1 MDSYSKHLS
10 DQEKRNL
17 YNQFGS
23 REECLSAAI
32 VQLLFA
38 TNTRPSRW
46 EVKITG
52 VACFVKD
59 SNRRGFYIEVREK
72 LGHSTGKIRPI
83 ITLFLWVAWNSKIDA
98 KYLLSR
104 YIGF

>member
-1 MDSYSKHLS
+1 MALYSKHLT
-10 DQEKRNL
+10 DQENHDIQT
-17 YNQFGS
+17 QFGT
-23 REECLSAAI
+23 REEALSIAI

-59 SNRRGFYIEVREK
+59 SNRRGFYIEVC
-72 LGHSTGKIRPI
+72 KII
-83 ITLFLWVAWNSKIDA
+83 LHA
-98 KYLLSR
+98 KP
-104 YIGF
+104 

>member
-1 MDSYSKHLS
+1 MASYSKHLT
-10 DQEKRNL
+10 DQENHNIH
-17 YNQFGS
+17 NQFDT
-23 REECLSAAI
+23 REEALSTAI

-59 SNRRGFYIEVREK
+59 SNRRGIYIEVRKIFFDIQEK
-72 LGHSTGKIRPI
+72 VK
-83 ITLFLWVAWNSKIDA
+83 
-98 KYLLSR
+98 
-104 YIGF
+104 

>member
-1 MDSYSKHLS
+1 MASHSKHLT
-10 DQEKRNL
+10 DQENHNVH
-17 YNQFGS
+17 NQFDT
-23 REECLSAAI
+23 REEALSTAI

-59 SNRRGFYIEVREK
+59 SNRRGFYIEVRK
-72 LGHSTGKIRPI
+72 IFFIFGKK
-83 ITLFLWVAWNSKIDA
+83 SK
-98 KYLLSR
+98 R
-104 YIGF
+104 TMRFF